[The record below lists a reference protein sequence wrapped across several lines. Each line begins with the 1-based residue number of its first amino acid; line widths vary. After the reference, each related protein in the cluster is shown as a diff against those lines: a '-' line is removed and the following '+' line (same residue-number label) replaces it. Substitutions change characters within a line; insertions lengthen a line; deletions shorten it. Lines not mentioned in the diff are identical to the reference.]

1 MAKLS
6 HQNRAADRLDGNICL
21 TKANAAIGA
30 TTSAITTGNA
40 ITTMIDGILRT
51 VGVLT
56 NQALTPL
63 ATADFAPGTAPSGGY
78 LQPSGSAGF
87 YVQPANTT
95 VYYVLAAN
103 ALGTVRTVQ
112 GTFPNQALSTLGISS
127 MGDGS
132 VPDTPDG
139 WIAFALV
146 KVTTAGST
154 FTPGATALTGIAT
167 IFDVGVLPAADRP

>member
-6 HQNRAADRLDGNICL
+6 HQNRAAERLDGNLCL

-30 TTSAITTGNA
+30 TASAVTTGNA

-51 VGVLT
+51 VGALT
-56 NQALTPL
+56 NQALVPL
-63 ATADFAPGTAPSGGY
+63 ATADFVTAPAGGY
-78 LQPSGSAGF
+78 VQPSGSLGF

-95 VYYVLAAN
+95 VYYVLCAN
-103 ALGTVRTVQ
+103 AAGTPRVVQ
-112 GTFPNQALSTLGISS
+112 GTFINQPLSALGISS

-139 WIAFALV
+139 WVAFAMLR
-146 KVTTAGST
+146 VTTTAST
-154 FTPGATALTGIAT
+154 FTPGTTALTGLAT
-167 IFDVGVLPAADRP
+167 VFDVGVLPAADRP